1 MYSVYV
7 CVYMRA
13 HIHTWSFIPPP
24 RPSRSSPPFIIRLS
38 LFFFLVVSLSQA
50 TGPHVANYTH
60 RGVISL
66 LSMSRSML
74 ENRLRAFYDASV
86 ELHIRLVGV

>member
-1 MYSVYV
+1 MCIYACTYTHLVFYS
-7 CVYMRA
+7 A
-13 HIHTWSFIPPP
+13 A
-24 RPSRSSPPFIIRLS
+24 SSLALITPFYYSS
-38 LFFFLVVSLSQA
+38 LVIFFLVVSLSQA

-74 ENRLRAFYDASV
+74 ENRLRTFYDASV